1 MNRQIE
7 GPQSSKPAAIAASAL
22 IAQEPGST
30 GADSDAVKQYIT
42 FTIGTEEYGVD
53 VMAVRE
59 IKAWTETTALPNSPD
74 YVRGVVNLRGH
85 IIPIFDLRCR
95 FGQGLTEPTAT
106 HVIIIATIA
115 DRVVGILADTVSD
128 ILSIR
133 DEDIRPVPMM
143 DRDIDA
149 EFLSGLVSVQDRMV
163 ALLTL
168 ERLFDTKLIPAA

>member
-7 GPQSSKPAAIAASAL
+7 GPSRSKPAAIAASAL
-22 IAQEPGST
+22 IAQDA
-30 GADSDAVKQYIT
+30 GAGAAESESARQYIT

>member
-1 MNRQIE
+1 MTAQLDST
-7 GPQSSKPAAIAASAL
+7 PQLPAAPAGGAIGVPDVVHGAS
-22 IAQEPGST
+22 EG
-30 GADSDAVKQYIT
+30 DATSQYIT

-59 IKAWTETTALPNSPD
+59 IKAWTESTALPNSPE

-95 FGQGLTEPTAT
+95 FGQGLTEPTPT
-106 HVIIIATIA
+106 HVIIITTIN

-133 DEDIRPVPMM
+133 REDIRPVPMM
-143 DRDIDA
+143 DRDVDR

-168 ERLFDTKLIPAA
+168 ERLFDTKAIPAT

>member
-7 GPQSSKPAAIAASAL
+7 GPQSTKPAAITASAL
-22 IAQEPGST
+22 IAQDAAA
-30 GADSDAVKQYIT
+30 GAAESEAVKQYIT
-42 FTIGTEEYGVD
+42 FTIGAEEYGVD

-59 IKAWTETTALPNSPD
+59 IKAWTATTALPNSPD

-143 DRDIDA
+143 DRDADA

-168 ERLFDTKLIPAA
+168 DRLFDTKLIPAT

>member
-1 MNRQIE
+1 MNQRLEASQLA
-7 GPQSSKPAAIAASAL
+7 PAAPPGTAMVGAADSAAAADNDAAS
-22 IAQEPGST
+22 
-30 GADSDAVKQYIT
+30 QYIT
-42 FTIGTEEYGVD
+42 FTIGAEEYGVD

-95 FGQGLTEPTAT
+95 FGQGSTEPTPT
-106 HVIIIATIA
+106 HVIIIVTIA

-128 ILSIR
+128 ILTIR
-133 DEDIRPVPMM
+133 ADEIRPVPMM
-143 DRDIDA
+143 DRDVDA